1 MLTSLHKK
9 YRVSQKKT
17 QIFFTDETIYDASKN
32 KTSRLAIA
40 VIQIT
45 CVILFKQY
53 HTYCSSARLV
63 LMFPRVF
70 PTENK
75 VMKKLYWIQMRWL
88 KTIKIDYR

>member
-9 YRVSQKKT
+9 YRVSQKKP

-63 LMFPRVF
+63 LMFPLAF
-70 PTENK
+70 Q
-75 VMKKLYWIQMRWL
+75 KKLYCIQIKL
-88 KTIKIDYR
+88 FKTIKIIDYR

>member
-9 YRVSQKKT
+9 YRVSQKKP

-63 LMFPRVF
+63 LMFPLAF
-70 PTENK
+70 QKSYTAY
-75 VMKKLYWIQMRWL
+75 KLNYL
-88 KTIKIDYR
+88 KP